1 MLTVEIFKKDGRVKS
16 DDGLRFVAK
25 HDYSTSFRD
34 IVESIVSKRFPES
47 KGYVLKIYDTY
58 VIRKHALTGVE
69 FQERYDTP
77 YYCSPSSESYFTS

>member
-1 MLTVEIFKKDGRVKS
+1 MFTVEIFKKDGRVKN

-34 IVESIVSKRFPES
+34 VVEEVVSKKFPES
-47 KGYVLKIYDTY
+47 KGYIFKIYDTY
-58 VIRKHALTGVE
+58 VTRTHALTGVE

-77 YYCSPSSESYFTS
+77 YFCSPSSETYFTM